1 MLALACGGSPASPDD
16 ATVVLLSSEPIEIDP
31 RFVLDAQGL
40 RVSRLLFSGLVGIDP
55 ATLDV
60 VPVLAERIETDPSG
74 TVVTATLREG
84 LTFSDGSTLDAA
96 DVRATFESIL
106 DPEVGSR
113 FLETYRRI
121 EDEPA
126 AWAVNSKAVALQNR
140 IWTEALS
147 ALPSPDQTSARVVL
161 LPALNEM
168 FDIAAS
174 RSAATF
180 QHPPP
185 VVFIMLGV
193 LALIGAVYAGYAL
206 AGRKHATWLHALG
219 FPAVLTLVLFVIVD
233 LEFPRLGFIRVD
245 AADRVLLELRQSLSP

>member
-1 MLALACGGSPASPDD
+1 MNFEIQNLLAVSALFAAMLAAQHLGKRLGKRYGNDDSGVGISETAVFSILGLFLAFAFSGAAERFEERRSM
-16 ATVVLLSSEPIEIDP
+16 VVSEANAIGT
-31 RFVLDAQGL
+31 AWL
-40 RVSRLLFSGLVGIDP
+40 RVDLLPQRKEEVRKLIVQYVD
-55 ATLDV
+55 L
-60 VPVLAERIETDPSG
+60 RI
-74 TVVTATLREG
+74 
-84 LTFSDGSTLDAA
+84 
-96 DVRATFESIL
+96 
-106 DPEVGSR
+106 
-113 FLETYRRI
+113 ETYRRI